1 MHHPEAG
8 AERHGHR
15 SGDAECILHLA
26 GVTFQQLSGRHGGDE
41 SARRTQNL
49 GLGIRSHRIKDTY
62 LRTIEQAFFV
72 ELVSLPVESG
82 RLLDQVAPSRERI
95 LTRGR
100 SEK

>member
-1 MHHPEAG
+1 
-8 AERHGHR
+8 
-15 SGDAECILHLA
+15 
-26 GVTFQQLSGRHGGDE
+26 
-41 SARRTQNL
+41 
-49 GLGIRSHRIKDTY
+49 
-62 LRTIEQAFFV
+62 V